1 MLNLKHLSRWLYIGD
16 MAVCCDL
23 CGKDTWTSPL
33 SKEDIYTKQLWH
45 DSACPLY
52 GSKEAYDHW
61 NSESEPKHAKCY
73 LGKIEAHGHGEGASR
88 KHTCWLRTDEG
99 KLLRLSPV
107 QDAFDSIRLGTLDG
121 ANVLVLGNE
130 VQHDSSHDNGS
141 VLYFTMMLDRSL
153 I

>member
-1 MLNLKHLSRWLYIGD
+1 MLNLKHLSRWLYVVD

-23 CGKDTWTSPL
+23 CGNDTVTAPL
-33 SKEDIYTKQLWH
+33 SQEDVYVKQLWH
-45 DSACPLY
+45 DPVCPLY

-61 NSESEPKHAKCY
+61 NSESEPKHAQCY
-73 LGKIEAHGHGEGASR
+73 LGKVEAHSHGEGVAR

-99 KLLRLSPV
+99 KLLRLYPV

-121 ANVLVLGNE
+121 ASVLVLGNA
-130 VQHDSSHDNGS
+130 VQHYSSHDNGS